1 MPDGDGRPGSDG
13 EPGDSGDSGD
23 AIAGRERSQPSTVGD
38 AGDPSNGGNSV
49 HPRAT
54 DDCGG
59 PGNAEDR
66 SHLGN
71 VINSRDFR
79 SPRSTARLRATRFS
93 EEFLDLLRFVRRPRL
108 TPHRPRAAQPAWR
121 AEWLGGLSVSRLA
134 FWLLLLWTIN
144 LLVLGP
150 LAVSVATLSG
160 TERKLPA
167 GVLSWFLVVGWA
179 PVIEELLFRLGM
191 RRPAQAV
198 WLAPVLF
205 VGLLLG
211 PRPFV
216 VAGVVI
222 AAGGIALILALK
234 RHRWRFGRL
243 RRYSRRF
250 PFIFHSLT
258 AVFACLH
265 LANYSLGGA
274 WLALLPLLVLP
285 QWITGLVLGWMR
297 VRFGIGASIAL
308 HASFNAGPMLL
319 IVALRTWAPG
329 LLQA

>member
-1 MPDGDGRPGSDG
+1 MPDSGGRPESGAHDDAGRAGSHVR
-13 EPGDSGDSGD
+13 DSGD
-23 AIAGRERSQPSTVGD
+23 AGSHGR
-38 AGDPSNGGNSV
+38 
-49 HPRAT
+49 
-54 DDCGG
+54 
-59 PGNAEDR
+59 
-66 SHLGN
+66 LGSPDN
-71 VINSRDFR
+71 VS
-79 SPRSTARLRATRFS
+79 SPARLRATRFS

-121 AEWLGGLSVSRLA
+121 AEWLGGLSLSRLA

-205 VGLLLG
+205 AGLLLG
-211 PRPFV
+211 PRSFV
-216 VAGVVI
+216 IAGVVI
-222 AAGGIALILALK
+222 AAGGIALILALT

-250 PFIFHSLT
+250 PFIFHGLT
-258 AVFACLH
+258 ALFACLH

-274 WLALLPLLVLP
+274 WFALLPLLVLP